1 MEKVETNFVEAAD
14 VERTTLVDVVGADT
28 EDAASTQTSL
38 REHDT
43 DRHGGRKCR
52 WHDDGDE
59 IETAHNHH

>member
-14 VERTTLVDVVGADT
+14 VERATLVDVVGTDA
-28 EDAASTQTSL
+28 EDATSAQTTL
-38 REHDT
+38 REHDP

-52 WHDDGDE
+52 WHDDSDE